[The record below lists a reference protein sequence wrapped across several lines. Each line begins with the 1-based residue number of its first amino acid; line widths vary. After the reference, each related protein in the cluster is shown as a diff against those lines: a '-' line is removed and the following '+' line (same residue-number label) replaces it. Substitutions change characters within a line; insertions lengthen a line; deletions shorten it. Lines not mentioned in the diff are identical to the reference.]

1 MLRTDPMIGTYMTRS
16 PHSIDAEASI
26 KQAQAM
32 MKDYDIR
39 HLPVTKDGK
48 VVGILS
54 DRDVKV
60 AYGLRGVEPS
70 GLPVSAVCQ
79 KDPYIVDS
87 QALLRQVAHT
97 MAVRHYG
104 SIIVVDD
111 GKLVGIFT
119 TVDACRVLTSM
130 IEARL
135 S

>member
-39 HLPVTKDGK
+39 HLPVTKGGK
-48 VVGILS
+48 VIGMLS

-60 AYGLRGVEPS
+60 AYGLRGMDPA
-70 GLPVSAVCQ
+70 GLPVETVCQ

-87 QALLRQVAHT
+87 QTLLRQVAYT
-97 MAVRHYG
+97 MAVKHYG
-104 SIIVVDD
+104 STIVVDD

-119 TVDACRVLTSM
+119 TVDACRVLTSL
-130 IEARL
+130 IEAQAP
-135 S
+135 

>member
-16 PHSIDAEASI
+16 PRSIDARAPLKE
-26 KQAQAM
+26 AQAM

-39 HLPVTKDGK
+39 HLPVMQDGK
-48 VVGILS
+48 VIGILS

-60 AYGLRGVEPS
+60 AFGLKMTDPS
-70 GLPVSAVCQ
+70 GVPVSVVCQ

-97 MAVRHYG
+97 MAVKHYG
-104 SIIVVDD
+104 STIVVDD

-119 TVDACRVLTSM
+119 TVDACRVLTSL

-135 S
+135 P